1 MIAGERFL
9 FRGRT
14 VWKLD
19 YGEEYVKKVSSRRNE
34 TEKVSVL
41 LHPLSISLFL
51 WTKNNK
57 SIQEPVQEPAPEKQ
71 SDKTQAILTAVSPL
85 VSVFFGGSAGVNI
98 IPPLICW
105 LVWKDANPLVDKVG
119 KNILNA
125 QISWAIYTVAACLSC
140 LILIG
145 FVLAPVV
152 VIAWIVF
159 SIIAAVKAANGNYDY
174 VAPFTIKFLK

>member
-1 MIAGERFL
+1 MSF
-9 FRGRT
+9 
-14 VWKLD
+14 
-19 YGEEYVKKVSSRRNE
+19 
-34 TEKVSVL
+34 
-41 LHPLSISLFL
+41 
-51 WTKNNK
+51 
-57 SIQEPVQEPAPEKQ
+57 
-71 SDKTQAILTAVSPL
+71 
-85 VSVFFGGSAGVNI
+85 FFGGSAGVNI

-105 LVWKDANPLVDKVG
+105 LVWKDANSLVDKVG

>member
-1 MIAGERFL
+1 M
-9 FRGRT
+9 
-14 VWKLD
+14 D
-19 YGEEYVKKVSSRRNE
+19 EEQQ
-34 TEKVSVL
+34 
-41 LHPLSISLFL
+41 I
-51 WTKNNK
+51 
-57 SIQEPVQEPAPEKQ
+57 IQEPVQEPAPEKQ

-85 VSVFFGGSAGVNI
+85 VAVFFGGSAGVNI

-105 LVWKDANPLVDKVG
+105 LVW
-119 KNILNA
+119 ILNA

>member
-1 MIAGERFL
+1 M
-9 FRGRT
+9 
-14 VWKLD
+14 D
-19 YGEEYVKKVSSRRNE
+19 EEQQ
-34 TEKVSVL
+34 
-41 LHPLSISLFL
+41 I
-51 WTKNNK
+51 
-57 SIQEPVQEPAPEKQ
+57 IQEPVQEPA
-71 SDKTQAILTAVSPL
+71 L
-85 VSVFFGGSAGVNI
+85 
-98 IPPLICW
+98 
-105 LVWKDANPLVDKVG
+105 
-119 KNILNA
+119 LNA

>member
-41 LHPLSISLFL
+41 LHPLDEEQQI
-51 WTKNNK
+51 
-57 SIQEPVQEPAPEKQ
+57 IQEPVQEPAPEKQ

-85 VSVFFGGSAGVNI
+85 VAVFFGGSAGVNI

>member
-34 TEKVSVL
+34 TEKVSVH

-57 SIQEPVQEPAPEKQ
+57 S
-71 SDKTQAILTAVSPL
+71 SRNRFRSPPL
-85 VSVFFGGSAGVNI
+85 RNNRIYPDGGFSAGVCLFRRLRRREHYSA
-98 IPPLICW
+98 LICW
-105 LVWKDANPLVDKVG
+105 LVWKDANSLVDKVG

>member
-1 MIAGERFL
+1 M
-9 FRGRT
+9 
-14 VWKLD
+14 
-19 YGEEYVKKVSSRRNE
+19 
-34 TEKVSVL
+34 
-41 LHPLSISLFL
+41 
-51 WTKNNK
+51 
-57 SIQEPVQEPAPEKQ
+57 
-71 SDKTQAILTAVSPL
+71 QAILTAVSPL
-85 VSVFFGGSAGVNI
+85 VAVFFGGSAGVNI

>member
-57 SIQEPVQEPAPEKQ
+57 S
-71 SDKTQAILTAVSPL
+71 SRNRFRS
-85 VSVFFGGSAGVNI
+85 
-98 IPPLICW
+98 PPLICW

>member
-1 MIAGERFL
+1 M
-9 FRGRT
+9 
-14 VWKLD
+14 D
-19 YGEEYVKKVSSRRNE
+19 EEQQ
-34 TEKVSVL
+34 
-41 LHPLSISLFL
+41 I
-51 WTKNNK
+51 
-57 SIQEPVQEPAPEKQ
+57 IQEPVQEPAPEKQ

-85 VSVFFGGSAGVNI
+85 VAVFFGGSAGVNI

-105 LVWKDANPLVDKVG
+105 LVWKDD
-119 KNILNA
+119 
-125 QISWAIYTVAACLSC
+125 TVAACLSC

>member
-1 MIAGERFL
+1 M
-9 FRGRT
+9 
-14 VWKLD
+14 
-19 YGEEYVKKVSSRRNE
+19 
-34 TEKVSVL
+34 
-41 LHPLSISLFL
+41 
-51 WTKNNK
+51 
-57 SIQEPVQEPAPEKQ
+57 
-71 SDKTQAILTAVSPL
+71 
-85 VSVFFGGSAGVNI
+85 SVFFGGSAGVNI

-105 LVWKDANPLVDKVG
+105 LVWKDANSLVDKVG

-159 SIIAAVKAANGNYDY
+159 SIIAAVKASNGNYDY

>member
-1 MIAGERFL
+1 M
-9 FRGRT
+9 
-14 VWKLD
+14 D
-19 YGEEYVKKVSSRRNE
+19 EEQQ
-34 TEKVSVL
+34 
-41 LHPLSISLFL
+41 I
-51 WTKNNK
+51 
-57 SIQEPVQEPAPEKQ
+57 IQEPVQEPAPEKQ

-145 FVLAPVV
+145 IRARPRGSHRL
-152 VIAWIVF
+152 
-159 SIIAAVKAANGNYDY
+159 DR
-174 VAPFTIKFLK
+174 FLHYCCRQGGERELRLCGSLHD

>member
-41 LHPLSISLFL
+41 LHPL
-51 WTKNNK
+51 
-57 SIQEPVQEPAPEKQ
+57 
-71 SDKTQAILTAVSPL
+71 SPL

>member
-1 MIAGERFL
+1 M
-9 FRGRT
+9 
-14 VWKLD
+14 D
-19 YGEEYVKKVSSRRNE
+19 EEQQ
-34 TEKVSVL
+34 
-41 LHPLSISLFL
+41 I
-51 WTKNNK
+51 
-57 SIQEPVQEPAPEKQ
+57 IQEPVQEPAPEKQ

-145 FVLAPVV
+145 FVLAPRG
-152 VIAWIVF
+152 
-159 SIIAAVKAANGNYDY
+159 SHRLDR
-174 VAPFTIKFLK
+174 FLHYCCRQGGERELRLCGSLHD

>member
-1 MIAGERFL
+1 M
-9 FRGRT
+9 
-14 VWKLD
+14 D
-19 YGEEYVKKVSSRRNE
+19 EEQQ
-34 TEKVSVL
+34 
-41 LHPLSISLFL
+41 I
-51 WTKNNK
+51 
-57 SIQEPVQEPAPEKQ
+57 IQEPVQEPAPEKQ

-145 FVLAPVV
+145 FVARPRGSHRL
-152 VIAWIVF
+152 
-159 SIIAAVKAANGNYDY
+159 DR
-174 VAPFTIKFLK
+174 FLHYRCRQGGERELRLCGSLHD

>member
-1 MIAGERFL
+1 MKRKRFPFSFIRFPSL
-9 FRGRT
+9 YFYGRRT
-14 VWKLD
+14 T
-19 YGEEYVKKVSSRRNE
+19 N
-34 TEKVSVL
+34 
-41 LHPLSISLFL
+41 HPGTGSG
-51 WTKNNK
+51 
-57 SIQEPVQEPAPEKQ
+57 APEKQ

-85 VSVFFGGSAGVNI
+85 VAVFFGGSAGVNI

>member
-1 MIAGERFL
+1 M
-9 FRGRT
+9 
-14 VWKLD
+14 D
-19 YGEEYVKKVSSRRNE
+19 EEQQ
-34 TEKVSVL
+34 
-41 LHPLSISLFL
+41 I
-51 WTKNNK
+51 
-57 SIQEPVQEPAPEKQ
+57 IQEPVQEPAPEKQ
-71 SDKTQAILTAVSPL
+71 SDKTQAILTAV
-85 VSVFFGGSAGVNI
+85 
-98 IPPLICW
+98 PPLE
-105 LVWKDANPLVDKVG
+105 AVG
-119 KNILNA
+119 KKILNA

>member
-1 MIAGERFL
+1 MKRKRFPFSFIRFPSL
-9 FRGRT
+9 YF
-14 VWKLD
+14 
-19 YGEEYVKKVSSRRNE
+19 YEEQQ
-34 TEKVSVL
+34 
-41 LHPLSISLFL
+41 I
-51 WTKNNK
+51 
-57 SIQEPVQEPAPEKQ
+57 IQEPVQEPAPEKQ

>member
-1 MIAGERFL
+1 
-9 FRGRT
+9 
-14 VWKLD
+14 
-19 YGEEYVKKVSSRRNE
+19 
-34 TEKVSVL
+34 
-41 LHPLSISLFL
+41 
-51 WTKNNK
+51 
-57 SIQEPVQEPAPEKQ
+57 
-71 SDKTQAILTAVSPL
+71 
-85 VSVFFGGSAGVNI
+85 VNI

-159 SIIAAVKAANGNYDY
+159 SIIAAVKAAKGNARDIFSPRRNAAKGKRPFCLRYRVHTLPLSGNCGLSFPTRFRTFPRAPADNRKNG
-174 VAPFTIKFLK
+174 FLCFPSDLPSFSPPLNTRRFLQSPWNILYRPSL

>member
-1 MIAGERFL
+1 MA
-9 FRGRT
+9 
-14 VWKLD
+14 
-19 YGEEYVKKVSSRRNE
+19 
-34 TEKVSVL
+34 VL
-41 LHPLSISLFL
+41 
-51 WTKNNK
+51 
-57 SIQEPVQEPAPEKQ
+57 
-71 SDKTQAILTAVSPL
+71 
-85 VSVFFGGSAGVNI
+85 FGGSAGVNI

-174 VAPFTIKFLK
+174 VVPFTIKFLK

>member
-34 TEKVSVL
+34 TEKVSVH

-57 SIQEPVQEPAPEKQ
+57 S
-71 SDKTQAILTAVSPL
+71 SRNRFRS
-85 VSVFFGGSAGVNI
+85 
-98 IPPLICW
+98 PPLICW
-105 LVWKDANPLVDKVG
+105 QVWKDANSLVDKVG

>member
-1 MIAGERFL
+1 M
-9 FRGRT
+9 
-14 VWKLD
+14 D
-19 YGEEYVKKVSSRRNE
+19 EEQQ
-34 TEKVSVL
+34 
-41 LHPLSISLFL
+41 I
-51 WTKNNK
+51 
-57 SIQEPVQEPAPEKQ
+57 IQEPVQEPAPEKQ

-98 IPPLICW
+98 IPPLM
-105 LVWKDANPLVDKVG
+105 DKVG

>member
-57 SIQEPVQEPAPEKQ
+57 S
-71 SDKTQAILTAVSPL
+71 SRNRFRSPPL
-85 VSVFFGGSAGVNI
+85 RNNRINAGYPDGGFSAGVCLFRRLRRREHYSA
-98 IPPLICW
+98 PDLLAG
-105 LVWKDANPLVDKVG
+105 LVGCQPSGGQSRKEYSECPDFLGDLYG
-119 KNILNA
+119 
-125 QISWAIYTVAACLSC
+125 CGLSFMFDPDRVRARPRGGYR
-140 LILIG
+140 L
-145 FVLAPVV
+145 
-152 VIAWIVF
+152 
-159 SIIAAVKAANGNYDY
+159 DR
-174 VAPFTIKFLK
+174 FLHYRCRQGGERELRLGGSLHD

>member
-1 MIAGERFL
+1 M
-9 FRGRT
+9 
-14 VWKLD
+14 D
-19 YGEEYVKKVSSRRNE
+19 EEQQ
-34 TEKVSVL
+34 
-41 LHPLSISLFL
+41 I
-51 WTKNNK
+51 
-57 SIQEPVQEPAPEKQ
+57 IQEPVQEPAPEKQ

-152 VIAWIVF
+152 VHRL
-159 SIIAAVKAANGNYDY
+159 DR
-174 VAPFTIKFLK
+174 FLHYCCRQGGERELRLCGSLHD

>member
-1 MIAGERFL
+1 M
-9 FRGRT
+9 
-14 VWKLD
+14 D
-19 YGEEYVKKVSSRRNE
+19 EEQQ
-34 TEKVSVL
+34 
-41 LHPLSISLFL
+41 I
-51 WTKNNK
+51 
-57 SIQEPVQEPAPEKQ
+57 IQEPVQEPAPEKQ
-71 SDKTQAILTAVSPL
+71 SDKTQAI
-85 VSVFFGGSAGVNI
+85 FFGGSAGVNI

-105 LVWKDANPLVDKVG
+105 LVWKDANSLVDKVG